1 MKRRTEDQ
9 TAAGAEDEIDRI
21 LREKYGFRT
30 LSREEVGRLS
40 EEEIEGL
47 EDEYDVARGRE
58 VRKAVDEGRMEVV
71 SGEELRNEL
80 DRICT
85 EADEEGCLT

>member
-9 TAAGAEDEIDRI
+9 TAAGAEDENDRI

-30 LSREEVGRLS
+30 LSREEVDRLS
-40 EEEIEGL
+40 EDEIERL

-71 SGEELRNEL
+71 GGEELRNEL
-80 DRICT
+80 DRICA
-85 EADEEGCLT
+85 EADEEGWLT

>member
-21 LREKYGFRT
+21 LQEKYGFRT
-30 LSREEVGRLS
+30 LSREEVDRLS
-40 EEEIEGL
+40 EDEIERL

-71 SGEELRNEL
+71 GGEELRNEL
-80 DRICT
+80 DRICA
-85 EADEEGCLT
+85 EADKEDWLT